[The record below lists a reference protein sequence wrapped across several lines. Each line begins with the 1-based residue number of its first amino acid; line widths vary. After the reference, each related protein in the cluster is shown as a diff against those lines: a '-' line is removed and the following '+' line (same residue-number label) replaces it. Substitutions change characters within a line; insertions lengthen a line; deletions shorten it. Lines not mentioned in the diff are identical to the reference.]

1 MSSSV
6 SQYVLHET
14 LRLGLSYSGLECVL
28 HPTRDEAQH
37 MLGVT
42 HQLNSYFALNLCY
55 LTHLP
60 RIVLTLRSEIST
72 WMVHQRGREGRGPLL
87 VALVTPE
94 RTRCQSPM
102 KGDLPPRIPTP
113 RPTPTP
119 PSVPRGAGGR
129 PVPPAVHC
137 IQWGVC
143 CPGTLLQ
150 TGKLPLL

>member
-1 MSSSV
+1 
-6 SQYVLHET
+6 
-14 LRLGLSYSGLECVL
+14 
-28 HPTRDEAQH
+28 

-55 LTHLP
+55 PTHLP

-72 WMVHQRGREGRGPLL
+72 WVAHQRGREGRGPLL

-102 KGDLPPRIPTP
+102 KGDLPPPIPTP

-119 PSVPRGAGGR
+119 PAVPRGAGSR

-150 TGKLPLL
+150 TGKLPLLRTADVSVTDPGCSSVLKLGFWVQPNKLAEQTGD